1 MNADIV
7 AQMRLE
13 EADLVRKL
21 KAVRDF
27 LAAYGEAPNDG
38 SSAQPRREAAAS
50 PPREKVEITSFTEQ
64 TRRSVLLSMEAMVHT
79 NGLLKTAQ
87 LVDYVE
93 KRGHEIS
100 GNNKVNA
107 LGALLARSVDVKGFG
122 KSGWDVVDRDRAL
135 KLLTEYEY
143 KEKEPTSPT
152 AVGSD
157 AGGGSVPAQPL
168 PSDQPSDQSA
178 YS

>member
-7 AQMRLE
+7 AQMRRE

-27 LAAYGEAPNDG
+27 LAAYGEAPVDAG
-38 SSAQPRREAAAS
+38 AADQSRREPS
-50 PPREKVEITSFTEQ
+50 TPSPREKVEITSFTEQ
-64 TRRSVLLSMEAMVHT
+64 TRRSVLLSLEAMAHT
-79 NGLLKTAQ
+79 TGLLKTKQ
-87 LVDYVE
+87 LVEYVE
-93 KRGHEIS
+93 RRGHEIS

-107 LGALLARSVDVKGFG
+107 LGALLARSLDVKGFG
-122 KSGWDVVDRDRAL
+122 KSGWDVADRDRAL

-143 KEKEPTSPT
+143 KENEPTSEN

-157 AGGGSVPAQPL
+157 AVSE
-168 PSDQPSDQSA
+168 SA
-178 YS
+178 ATLDLTEAHSY